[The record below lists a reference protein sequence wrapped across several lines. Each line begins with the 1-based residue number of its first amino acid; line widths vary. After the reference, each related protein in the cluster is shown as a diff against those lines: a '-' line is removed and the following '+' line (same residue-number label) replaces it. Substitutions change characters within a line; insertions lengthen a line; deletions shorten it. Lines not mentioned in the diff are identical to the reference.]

1 MKNIAI
7 IFTRHA
13 LTEAQAVSRVDH
25 FDEVVDWS
33 ERASQTL
40 TSSSDAEA
48 ILDDLLSLASREA
61 VKELTLFGVIPPVL
75 RSALFHTD
83 DERSGAKNLIEI
95 VVYEAHNI
103 NRADEGQKPQF
114 EFAGWLMT
122 GSYEI

>member
-13 LTEAQAVSRVDH
+13 LTQAQAVSRVEY
-25 FDEVVDWS
+25 FDEVIDWS

-40 TSSSDAEA
+40 TSSADAEA
-48 ILDDLLSLASREA
+48 ILDELLSLAAREE
-61 VKELTLFGVIPPVL
+61 VKELTVFGVIPPVL
-75 RSALFHTD
+75 RSALFHTN
-83 DERSGAKNLIEI
+83 DERSGANNLIDI
-95 VVYEAHNI
+95 TIYEAHNI
-103 NRADEGQKPQF
+103 NRAADGIKPQF